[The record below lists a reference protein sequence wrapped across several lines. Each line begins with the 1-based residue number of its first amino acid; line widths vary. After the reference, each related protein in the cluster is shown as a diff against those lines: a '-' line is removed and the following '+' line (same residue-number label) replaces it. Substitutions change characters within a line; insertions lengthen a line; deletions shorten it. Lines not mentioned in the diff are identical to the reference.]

1 MSTKQ
6 NRIKISIVTPVYNCS
21 KYIESCIL
29 SVLNQDYK
37 DLEHIIIDGGSTDG
51 TAQIIEKYADRLAY
65 FVSEKD
71 RGQTHALNK
80 GFAKATGDVFGWL
93 NADEEYLP
101 GVLSKVGQ
109 AFLST
114 PDLDFYYGQKIIVDS
129 AKREIGRKTWA
140 PMHPKWWHLYRMAT
154 FPTDASFWSARAH
167 RLTGSLDEDNFPTLC
182 MDFDWF
188 LRLSFNVKKW
198 KRTPEYLS
206 IFTERP
212 DRLANLGGIAD
223 PNLGKK
229 IKYLAR
235 ARVIDHYQ
243 YSKVKL
249 FFGWVIAGVWCRI
262 FERRTNRP
270 HLLSSLKD
278 LYLLDRSW
286 SNCAGQDVTQKTLR
300 PNL

>member
-21 KYIESCIL
+21 KYVESCIL

-51 TAQIIEKYADRLAY
+51 TAQIIERYADELAY

-101 GVLSKVGQ
+101 GALSKVGQ
-109 AFLST
+109 AFLNT
-114 PDLDFYYGQKIIVDS
+114 PDLDFYYGQRIIVDS
-129 AKREIGRKTWA
+129 EKREIGRKTWA

-167 RLTGSLDEDNFPTLC
+167 RLTGSLDEDNFLTLC

-188 LRLSFNVKKW
+188 LRLSFKVKKW
-198 KRTPEYLS
+198 EWTPECLS
-206 IFTERP
+206 IFTDRP
-212 DRLANLGGIAD
+212 DGLANLGSAAD

-249 FFGWVIAGVWCRI
+249 FFGWAIAGVWCRI
-262 FERRTNRP
+262 YERRINRP

-278 LYLLDRSW
+278 LFLLDRSLG
-286 SNCAGQDVTQKTLR
+286 NCAGQDVIQKTLR
-300 PNL
+300 RNP